1 MEMGWGG
8 GGHRPEAKREGEKI
22 NKGESL
28 RRKFQ
33 EVSREG
39 GKEGESNRYFFCRGP
54 LVHPA

>member
-1 MEMGWGG
+1 MGWGG